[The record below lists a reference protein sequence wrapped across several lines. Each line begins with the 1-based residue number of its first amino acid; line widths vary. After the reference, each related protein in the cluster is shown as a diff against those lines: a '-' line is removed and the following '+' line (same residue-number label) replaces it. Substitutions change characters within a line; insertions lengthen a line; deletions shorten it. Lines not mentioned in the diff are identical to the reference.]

1 MLGII
6 LCEDNEHQKKQIE
19 SIINDELI
27 NLKIDLEIELS
38 TKKYEEVIAYVKSNK
53 ERSFIYFLDIDLKDQ
68 ISGIELAKIIRR
80 YDSNGY
86 IVFVT
91 SHSDL
96 SLLTFKYKVQA
107 LDYILKSDVKNIKN
121 KINEC
126 ILEAY
131 MDYDRNNIQK
141 EDTITINL
149 GNRINKFFLYDI
161 LFFETTCIAHKLRL
175 HTLNGEFEFYGKLR
189 DLETN
194 LNSHFYKPH
203 KSFLVNIANISS
215 IDKHNHIIHFI
226 NDETCFVSTM
236 YIKGLIKKCLN

>member
-6 LCEDNEHQKKQIE
+6 LCEDNEHQKTQIE
-19 SIINDELI
+19 SIIKGELI
-27 NLKIDLEIELS
+27 NLKINLEIELS
-38 TKKYEEVIAYVKSNK
+38 TRKYEEVITYVKSNK
-53 ERSFIYFLDIDLKDQ
+53 ERSFIYFLDVDLKDQ

-91 SHSDL
+91 SHYEL
-96 SLLTFKYKVQA
+96 SILTFKYKVQA

-126 ILEAY
+126 ILESY
-131 MDYDRNNIQK
+131 KDYKNNTEK
-141 EDTITINL
+141 EYAITINV
-149 GNRINKFFLYDI
+149 GNRINKFFLRDI
-161 LFFETTCIAHKLRL
+161 LFFETTSTAHKLRL

-189 DLETN
+189 NIENDL
-194 LNSHFYKPH
+194 FYKVH

-215 IDKHNHIIHFI
+215 IDKQNHIIHFI
-226 NDETCFVSTM
+226 NDETCFVSAM